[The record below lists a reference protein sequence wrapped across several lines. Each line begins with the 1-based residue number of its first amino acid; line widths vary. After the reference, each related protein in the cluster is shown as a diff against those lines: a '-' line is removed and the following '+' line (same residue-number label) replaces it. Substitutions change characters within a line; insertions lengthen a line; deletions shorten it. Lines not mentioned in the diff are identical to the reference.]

1 MRGDLTAASEPGK
14 GATFSARMPLMRV
27 GDVAPVAT
35 ALPVEPAGRETLKVL
50 AAEDNRVNRIVLEAL
65 LAQIGVAPTIVEDG
79 AEAVAAWRTR
89 DWDLILMDVHMP
101 VLDGVGAVRAIR
113 AEEAATGRRRTPVIA
128 LTANAM
134 THQVNDLLAC
144 GMDLHVAKPIDAAAL
159 FGAIE
164 AALDMA
170 EAATETA

>member
-1 MRGDLTAASEPGK
+1 LAGAPG
-14 GATFSARMPLMRV
+14 P
-27 GDVAPVAT
+27 
-35 ALPVEPAGRETLKVL
+35 
-50 AAEDNRVNRIVLEAL
+50 
-65 LAQIGVAPTIVEDG
+65 
-79 AEAVAAWRTR
+79 
-89 DWDLILMDVHMP
+89 
-101 VLDGVGAVRAIR
+101 
-113 AEEAATGRRRTPVIA
+113 RRTPVIA

>member
-1 MRGDLTAASEPGK
+1 
-14 GATFSARMPLMRV
+14 
-27 GDVAPVAT
+27 
-35 ALPVEPAGRETLKVL
+35 
-50 AAEDNRVNRIVLEAL
+50 
-65 LAQIGVAPTIVEDG
+65 
-79 AEAVAAWRTR
+79 
-89 DWDLILMDVHMP
+89 
-101 VLDGVGAVRAIR
+101 
-113 AEEAATGRRRTPVIA
+113 
-128 LTANAM
+128 M